1 MKKLLCLILAA
12 AMIFCLPACGKTPE
26 SSGENPPE
34 PTSETP
40 VGVIEIEIPT
50 VTVDLSAPENKVG
63 VSAAEK
69 SEVFDSSGRKLT
81 AEEWLL
87 NSKFSKAYIKR
98 LGAGEYTFSYKSET
112 KKGTIKLIVTD
123 DGKPNYVFASEVPDT
138 LNYLEKARLPRL
150 VREQDSYQD
159 DYSPAY
165 SLKKG
170 DEEIEV
176 AETDDGEG
184 FVSSKLEAG
193 DYVWKAVI
201 EKDGKTFEYART
213 FSVTTFEQ
221 WLTSIQDE
229 IILDKQTGEY
239 IKAENGK
246 YPIDTTNNGDM
257 FSYTID
263 NSVLRIA
270 MTAGKTMVKAE
281 VLSDRLID
289 GGETVNN
296 GTLWLSNGWKGY
308 QWAFS
313 GANEYTE
320 DKSKDKP
327 PRISG
332 MKKDGDKFN
341 YYTTGYL
348 NNSYFSAESK
358 NPLQLDF
365 ANGAKA
371 KTLVTITFM

>member
-1 MKKLLCLILAA
+1 M
-12 AMIFCLPACGKTPE
+12 
-26 SSGENPPE
+26 
-34 PTSETP
+34 
-40 VGVIEIEIPT
+40 
-50 VTVDLSAPENKVG
+50 
-63 VSAAEK
+63 
-69 SEVFDSSGRKLT
+69 
-81 AEEWLL
+81 
-87 NSKFSKAYIKR
+87 
-98 LGAGEYTFSYKSET
+98 
-112 KKGTIKLIVTD
+112 TD

-159 DYSPAY
+159 DYWPAY

-201 EKDGKTFEYART
+201 EKGGKTFEYART

-263 NSVLRIA
+263 NSILRIA

-341 YYTTGYL
+341 YYTTRYL

>member
-26 SSGENPPE
+26 SSGENPSE
-34 PTSETP
+34 TTSDTP

-50 VTVDLSAPENKVG
+50 VTADLSAPENKVG
-63 VSAAEK
+63 VSTTEK
-69 SEVFDSSGRKLT
+69 SEVFDASGRKLT

-87 NSKFSKAYIKR
+87 NSKFSKAYIKS
-98 LGAGEYTFSYKSET
+98 LGVGEYTFSYKTAT
-112 KKGTIKLIVTD
+112 KKGTIKLVVTD
-123 DGKPNYVFASEVPDT
+123 DGKPAYVFASEVPET
-138 LNYLEKARLPRL
+138 YNYLEKARLPRL
-150 VREQDSYQD
+150 VKEQDSYQD
-159 DYSPAY
+159 DYSPVY
-165 SLKKG
+165 SLEKG
-170 DEEIEV
+170 DEEIV
-176 AETDDGEG
+176 VTDDGGE
-184 FVSSKLEAG
+184 FVSPELDAG
-193 DYVWKAVI
+193 NYVWKAVI
-201 EKDGKTFEYART
+201 EKGGKTFEYAKN
-213 FSVTTFEQ
+213 FSVATFEQ
-221 WLTSIQDE
+221 WLASIQNE
-229 IILDKQTGEY
+229 MLLDKQTGEY

-263 NSVLRIA
+263 NSILRIA

-281 VLSDRLID
+281 VLSDALID
-289 GGETVNN
+289 GGADVNN

-308 QWAFS
+308 VWAFS
-313 GANEYTE
+313 GAKEYVE
-320 DKSKDKP
+320 DKSKDLP

-348 NNSYFSAESK
+348 SNAYFSAESK